1 MMKKLLAALGITGSM
16 LMVGGLAVASIPGP
30 TGVINGCRSNSTGL
44 IYVKD
49 SSESCGFNM
58 TALPW
63 NQTGPQGP
71 AGAAGAQGPAG
82 PKGDTG
88 ATGPAGPAGES
99 PSYYVVSTQPIS
111 VDPDGGQGFA
121 SPFCYNNDFAVSGGA
136 TPVVLFGDDPNQ
148 DFSKM
153 VLTSSS
159 TRTYNAP
166 YAWAVT
172 YTNNDTVAHSFVAQ
186 AVCSVLPGN

>member
-1 MMKKLLAALGITGSM
+1 MKKLLAALGITGSM

-82 PKGDTG
+82 PAGPSG
-88 ATGPAGPAGES
+88 ISGLHIVLATGS
-99 PSYYVVSTQPIS
+99 QV
-111 VDPDGGQGFA
+111 GG
-121 SPFCYNNDFAVSGGA
+121 
-136 TPVVLFGDDPNQ
+136 TPVQEYSASCPSSEQLIG
-148 DFSKM
+148 FSGNEEKWFPGPT
-153 VLTSSS
+153 VTTNNPIAFTNHDLTSAKWKSGNAGAPSS
-159 TRTYNAP
+159 TS
-166 YAWAVT
+166 
-172 YTNNDTVAHSFVAQ
+172 VAYEVQLTCA
-186 AVCSVLPGN
+186 A

>member
-82 PKGDTG
+82 PAG
-88 ATGPAGPAGES
+88 ADGISGLTLVTLPQTMSG
-99 PSYYVVSTQPIS
+99 STPVTTFS
-111 VDPDGGQGFA
+111 ASCPDGGQLIAF
-121 SPFCYNNDFAVSGGA
+121 SGHRTPQA
-136 TPVVLFGDDPNQ
+136 TSVVLFSDHTLTTASWVMGNPDPTPFTYEVQ
-148 DFSKM
+148 
-153 VLTSSS
+153 LTC
-159 TRTYNAP
+159 A
-166 YAWAVT
+166 A
-172 YTNNDTVAHSFVAQ
+172 
-186 AVCSVLPGN
+186 